1 MVLIFATGFFLRY
14 AFANRWIGPV
24 GQIAVGI
31 TAGLVLVI
39 AGCRTQRRGILIF
52 AQMLAAAGIVLLY
65 LATYSAFGFYHLVGQ
80 QAASLFLFAIVVESA
95 RLRA

>member
-1 MVLIFATGFFLRY
+1 M
-14 AFANRWIGPV
+14 
-24 GQIAVGI
+24 
-31 TAGLVLVI
+31 AGLVLVI

-95 RLRA
+95 LLALSFKARPSPSWLSSAACSRRF